1 MEQSKWTKTEARW
14 MMGIAKNVAFESLS
28 KTGAYDH
35 DYLTVSTCNLIE
47 WVGRAFLGEF
57 KPWIYN
63 SWKDVAFLLR
73 QKWRDLFVG
82 NNEKF
87 SEERQKEIFKAN
99 ENNAF
104 FNALVMALDICE
116 EQEPCYGMADLNF

>member
-1 MEQSKWTKTEARW
+1 MESKWTKTEARW
-14 MMGIAKNVAFESLS
+14 MVGIAKNIAKESLAKS
-28 KTGAYDH
+28 SGYDH

-57 KPWIYN
+57 KPAVYN
-63 SWKDVAFLLR
+63 SWKDCAFLLR
-73 QKWRDLFVG
+73 QKWRDLFASKEG
-82 NNEKF
+82 KF
-87 SEERQKEIFKAN
+87 IKERQKEIFKAN